1 MKKFLSALL
10 LVCLAA
16 SMHAQTVSSSRSK
29 RAANPNQVVGEAMKT
44 TGTVSLAVG
53 VPCLAAGMACLM
65 YANFVPNPMANY
77 TTNQT
82 RANADNRLQY
92 ISLDEYRTKAEAFTA
107 STHAAE
113 VAGYILTPMGGA
125 LTVVGIPLYIKGN
138 KLTMSVNYTGNGAG
152 IAFNF

>member
-92 ISLDEYRTKAEAFTA
+92 LSLDEYRSKAEAFTA

-113 VAGYILTPMGGA
+113 VAGYILMPMGGA

-152 IAFNF
+152 LALNF

>member
-77 TTNQT
+77 TTNQI

>member
-1 MKKFLSALL
+1 
-10 LVCLAA
+10 
-16 SMHAQTVSSSRSK
+16 
-29 RAANPNQVVGEAMKT
+29 MKT
-44 TGTVSLAVG
+44 TGTASLAVG

-138 KLTMSVNYTGNGAG
+138 KMTMSVNYTGNGAG
-152 IAFNF
+152 IALNF

>member
-10 LVCLAA
+10 LVSLAA
-16 SMHAQTVSSSRSK
+16 SMNAQTVSSSRSK

-125 LTVVGIPLYIKGN
+125 LTVVGIPLYIKGS
-138 KLTMSVNYTGNGAG
+138 KMTISVNYTGNGAG
-152 IAFNF
+152 LALNF

>member
-16 SMHAQTVSSSRSK
+16 SINAQTVSSSRSK
-29 RAANPNQVVGEAMKT
+29 RAATPNQVVGEAMKT

-92 ISLDEYRTKAEAFTA
+92 LSLDEYRSKAEAFTA

-113 VAGYILTPMGGA
+113 VAGYILMPMGGA

-152 IAFNF
+152 LALNF

>member
-16 SMHAQTVSSSRSK
+16 SMHAQTVSSSHSK

-65 YANFVPNPMANY
+65 YANFVPNPLAGY
-77 TTNQT
+77 TTNP
-82 RANADNRLQY
+82 ANTDSRLQY
-92 ISLDEYRTKAEAFTA
+92 LSLDDYRSKAEAFTA

-113 VAGYILTPMGGA
+113 VAGYILMPMGGA

-138 KLTMSVNYTGNGAG
+138 KLTMNVNYTGNGAG
-152 IAFNF
+152 LALNF

>member
-1 MKKFLSALL
+1 MRKTLIMLLLAALSASLSAQS
-10 LVCLAA
+10 VAPVNFDRA
-16 SMHAQTVSSSRSK
+16 S
-29 RAANPNQVVGEAMKT
+29 NPNQVVGEALKT
-44 TGTVSLAVG
+44 TGTVSLSVG

>member
-152 IAFNF
+152 LALNF

>member
-92 ISLDEYRTKAEAFTA
+92 LSLDEYRTKAEAFTA

-152 IAFNF
+152 LALNF

>member
-10 LVCLAA
+10 LVSLAA
-16 SMHAQTVSSSRSK
+16 SINAQTVSSSRSK

-44 TGTVSLAVG
+44 TGTAPLAVG

-138 KLTMSVNYTGNGAG
+138 KMTMSVNYTGNGAG
-152 IAFNF
+152 IALNF